1 VVKGGRIQRK
11 QCPGNLLQRRKLT
24 GVNRGAIVLLK
35 TEQEKL
41 SISKI
46 AAQKDSGSASL
57 SSTRHRN
64 PLRVNAATKIR
75 VNQSCSHLCYS
86 RTKYGIWQRRFTTPA
101 SECSRLEDFAH
112 TLTIALG
119 AIYSYAEIPADWT
132 VPGWISDS
140 GTGMQLTI

>member
-46 AAQKDSGSASL
+46 AAQNDSGSASL

-64 PLRVNAATKIR
+64 ALLVHTATKIR
-75 VNQSCSHLCYS
+75 VNQSGGHLCYGVTQ
-86 RTKYGIWQRRFTTPA
+86 RGIRQRRFTTPA
-101 SECSRLEDFAH
+101 SECSRLEDSAH

-119 AIYSYAEIPADWT
+119 AIYSYAEKPADST
-132 VPGWISDS
+132 TEYLAGYRTAVRACS
-140 GTGMQLTI
+140 